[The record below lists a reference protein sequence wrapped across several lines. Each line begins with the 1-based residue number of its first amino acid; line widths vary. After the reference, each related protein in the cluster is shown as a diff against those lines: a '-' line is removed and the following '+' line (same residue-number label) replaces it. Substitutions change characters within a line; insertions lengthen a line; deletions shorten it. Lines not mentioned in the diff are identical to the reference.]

1 MMTNNSS
8 EIEKLRKEN
17 ARLKNGLQYL
27 INFPTHVY
35 GDKTVKKM
43 KSTARD
49 IVEGKL

>member
-1 MMTNNSS
+1 MDNNLS

-27 INFPTHVY
+27 INFPMHVY
-35 GDKTVKKM
+35 GDKTIKKM

-49 IVEGKL
+49 ILEGKL